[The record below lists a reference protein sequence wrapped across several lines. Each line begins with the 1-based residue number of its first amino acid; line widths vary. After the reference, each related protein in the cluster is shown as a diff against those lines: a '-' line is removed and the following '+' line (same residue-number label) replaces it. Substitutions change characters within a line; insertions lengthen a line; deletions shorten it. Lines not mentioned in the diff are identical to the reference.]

1 MKRNLL
7 FAMLAACVGIGLF
20 SCQPKEKTQSK
31 ELPMFCTWYTYNEAE
46 DFDSICRS
54 FSELGIDGIVL
65 KAGSAENFRKT
76 IPVAKKHGLTVY
88 AWVWTINNHP
98 IAAEHPEWLSVNR
111 DGYSIADSMAYVSY
125 YKFLSPIIPG
135 VREGICKQI
144 DEISKIDGIEAI
156 SIDYHRLV
164 DVVLPTTLWP
174 NYGIVQDREYPQ
186 WDYGYHP
193 EMIKAFKE
201 KHGYDPREQED
212 PSKDEKWLQF
222 RCDMV
227 SEVAN
232 LVAET
237 VHKNGKLMAASP
249 FPTPK
254 MSARMVRQYW
264 GDWNLDIVFPMAY
277 HNFYTEDVSFVAD
290 CTIENARDKQD
301 MTTLYAGLWGTNGP
315 ELFTSMDAAFNNGA
329 QGVSFYTAEYITD
342 PAIRKQ
348 FREYS
353 DSLRAVRKANGGVIK
368 ATYPTA
374 ADKDPFKKEGV
385 MKLIEARMQKLNAE
399 AKGTEELAPLALGE
413 YAKKETEDVTVRY
426 EVTDANSKKTF
437 DVYFYF
443 YGDILSGWNVYLKK

>member
-7 FAMLAACVGIGLF
+7 FVMLAACVGMGLF
-20 SCQPKEKTQSK
+20 SCQPKEETQVK
-31 ELPMFCTWYTYNEAE
+31 ELPLFCTWYTYNEAE

-65 KAGSAENFRKT
+65 KAGTAENFRKT

-111 DGYSIADSMAYVSY
+111 DGYSIADSMAYVDY

-135 VREGICKQI
+135 VREGICQQI

-164 DVVLPTTLWP
+164 DVVLPTTIWP
-174 NYGIVQDREYPQ
+174 NYGIVQDREYSQ

-264 GDWNLDIVFPMAY
+264 GDWNLDIVFPMVY
-277 HNFYTEDVSFVAD
+277 HNFYTEDASFVAD
-290 CTIENARDKQD
+290 CTIENARDK
-301 MTTLYAGLWGTNGP
+301 MENTTLYAGLWGSNNH
-315 ELFTSMDAAFNNGA
+315 ELFESMDAAFNNGA

-348 FREYS
+348 FREYA
-353 DSLRAVRKANGGVIK
+353 DSLKAVRKANGGMIK
-368 ATYPTA
+368 ATYPTV

-385 MKLIEARMQKLNAE
+385 MKLIEARMQKLIAE
-399 AKGTEELAPLALGE
+399 ANCTEELAPLALGE
-413 YAKKETEDVTVRY
+413 YAQKEAEDVTVRY
-426 EVTDANSKKTF
+426 EVTDANSKKSF

>member
-1 MKRNLL
+1 MI
-7 FAMLAACVGIGLF
+7 CGLF
-20 SCQPKEKTQSK
+20 SCQQPAEKQTK
-31 ELPMFCTWYTYNEAE
+31 ELPMFCTWYTYNEKE

-54 FSELGIDGIVL
+54 FTELGIDGIVL
-65 KAGSAENFRKT
+65 KAGTAEQFRKT
-76 IPVAKKHGLTVY
+76 VPVAKKHGLTVY

-98 IAAEHPEWLSVNR
+98 IAAEHPEWLSYNR
-111 DGYSIADSMAYVSY
+111 DGYSIADSMAYVGY

-144 DEISKIDGIEAI
+144 DEICKVEGIEAI
-156 SIDYHRLV
+156 SIDYHRMV
-164 DVVLPTTLWP
+164 DVVLPTTIWP
-174 NYGIVQDREYPQ
+174 NYGIIQDREYPQ

-232 LVAET
+232 AVAET
-237 VHKNGKLMAASP
+237 VHAKGKLMAASP

-264 GDWNLDIVFPMAY
+264 GDWNLDIVFPMVY
-277 HNFYTEDVSFVAD
+277 HNFYTEDASFVAD
-290 CTIENARDKQD
+290 CTIENARDK
-301 MTTLYAGLWGTNGP
+301 MENTVLYAGLWGSNNQ
-315 ELFTSMDAAFNNGA
+315 ELFESMDAAFNNGA
-329 QGVSFYTAEYITD
+329 QGVAFYTAEYIVD
-342 PAIRKQ
+342 PEIRKQ
-348 FREYS
+348 FKAYS
-353 DSLRAVRKANGGVIK
+353 DSLKAVRKANGGVIK
-368 ATYPTA
+368 ATYPEV
-374 ADKDPFKKEGV
+374 ADADPFKKAGV
-385 MKLIEARMQKLNAE
+385 MKRIEERMQKLIAE
-399 AKGTEELAPLALGE
+399 ANGKTELAPLALGD
-413 YAKKETEDVTVRY
+413 YIKKEEYDITQRF
-426 EVTDANSKKTF
+426 EVTDANSKQTF

>member
-1 MKRNLL
+1 M
-7 FAMLAACVGIGLF
+7 GLW
-20 SCQPKEKTQSK
+20 
-31 ELPMFCTWYTYNEAE
+31 LP
-46 DFDSICRS
+46 
-54 FSELGIDGIVL
+54 
-65 KAGSAENFRKT
+65 
-76 IPVAKKHGLTVY
+76 
-88 AWVWTINNHP
+88 
-98 IAAEHPEWLSVNR
+98 
-111 DGYSIADSMAYVSY
+111 
-125 YKFLSPIIPG
+125 PG
-135 VREGICKQI
+135 NDQG
-144 DEISKIDGIEAI
+144 
-156 SIDYHRLV
+156 
-164 DVVLPTTLWP
+164 
-174 NYGIVQDREYPQ
+174 
-186 WDYGYHP
+186 
-193 EMIKAFKE
+193 FKE

-368 ATYPTA
+368 ATYPTV

-385 MKLIEARMQKLNAE
+385 MKLIEARMQKLIAE

-426 EVTDANSKKTF
+426 EVTDANSKKSF

>member
-1 MKRNLL
+1 MKRTIFITLL
-7 FAMLAACVGIGLF
+7 AVFMGTTLF
-20 SCQPKEKTQSK
+20 SCQPKAESQAK

-65 KAGSAENFRKT
+65 KAGTAENFRKS
-76 IPVAKKHGLTVY
+76 IPVAKKYGLTVY

-98 IAAEHPEWLSVNR
+98 IAAEHPEWLSYNR

-144 DEISKIDGIEAI
+144 DEICKIDGIEAI

-301 MTTLYAGLWGTNGP
+301 ITTLYAGLWGTNGP

-368 ATYPTA
+368 ATYPTV

-385 MKLIEARMQKLNAE
+385 MKLIEARMQKLIAE

-413 YAKKETEDVTVRY
+413 YVKKGVEDVTERY
-426 EVTDANSKKTF
+426 EVTDANSKKAF

>member
-76 IPVAKKHGLTVY
+76 IPVAQKHGLTVY

-111 DGYSIADSMAYVSY
+111 DGYSIADSMAYVDY

-144 DEISKIDGIEAI
+144 DEICKIDGIEAI

-164 DVVLPTTLWP
+164 DVVLPTTIWP
-174 NYGIVQDREYPQ
+174 NYGIVQDREYSQ

-368 ATYPTA
+368 ATYPTV

-385 MKLIEARMQKLNAE
+385 MKLIEARMQKLIAE
-399 AKGTEELAPLALGE
+399 AKDTEELAPLALGE
-413 YAKKETEDVTVRY
+413 YAKKEVEDVTERY

>member
-1 MKRNLL
+1 MKNRYIL
-7 FAMLAACVGIGLF
+7 FIVGILF
-20 SCQPKEKTQSK
+20 LSFYSCGKPQSNQVKEY
-31 ELPMFCTWYTYNEAE
+31 PMFWTWIGYNPQSN
-46 DFDSICRS
+46 FDSICRS
-54 FSELGIDGIVL
+54 LSELGLDGIVL
-65 KAGSAENFRKT
+65 KANSAEQYRQA
-76 IPVAKKHGLTVY
+76 IPVAHKYGLTVY
-88 AWVWTINNHP
+88 AWVWTINNP
-98 IAAEHPEWLSVNR
+98 EIAAAHPEWLSYNR
-111 DGYSIADSMAYVSY
+111 NGHSIADSMAYVEY

-135 VREGICKQI
+135 VREEICKQV
-144 DEISKIDGIEAI
+144 DEICKVEGIEAI
-156 SIDYHRLV
+156 SIDYHRFV
-164 DVVLPTTLWP
+164 DVVLPTTIWP

-201 KHGYDPREQED
+201 MHGYDPREQED
-212 PSKDEKWLQF
+212 PSKDQKWLQF
-222 RCDMV
+222 RCDKV

-264 GDWNLDIVFPMAY
+264 GDWNLDIVFPMVY
-277 HNFYTEDVSFVAD
+277 HNFYTEDASFVAD
-290 CTIENARDKQD
+290 CTIENARDKKES
-301 MTTLYAGLWGTNGP
+301 TTLYAGLWGSNNH
-315 ELFTSMDAAFNNGA
+315 ELFESMDAAFNNGA

-348 FREYS
+348 FKEYA

-368 ATYPTA
+368 ATYPTV

-385 MKLIEARMQKLNAE
+385 MKLIEARMQKLIAE
-399 AKGTEELAPLALGE
+399 AKGTEELAPLALSE
-413 YAKKETEDVTVRY
+413 YTKKEAEDVTVRY
-426 EVTDANSKKTF
+426 EVTDANSKKSF

>member
-368 ATYPTA
+368 ATYPTV

-385 MKLIEARMQKLNAE
+385 MKLIEARMQKLIAE

-426 EVTDANSKKTF
+426 EVTDANSKKSF

>member
-65 KAGSAENFRKT
+65 KAGTAENFRKS
-76 IPVAKKHGLTVY
+76 IPVAKKYGLTVY

-98 IAAEHPEWLSVNR
+98 IAAEHPEWLSYNR

-144 DEISKIDGIEAI
+144 DEICKIDGIEAI

-301 MTTLYAGLWGTNGP
+301 ITTLYAGLWGTNGP

-368 ATYPTA
+368 ATYPTV

-385 MKLIEARMQKLNAE
+385 MKLIEARMQKLIAE

-413 YAKKETEDVTVRY
+413 YVKKGVEDVTERY
-426 EVTDANSKKTF
+426 EVTDANSKKAF

>member
-20 SCQPKEKTQSK
+20 SCQPKEKTLSK

-368 ATYPTA
+368 ATYPTV

-385 MKLIEARMQKLNAE
+385 MKLIEARMQKLIAE

>member
-1 MKRNLL
+1 MKRSLL
-7 FAMLAACVGIGLF
+7 LMLVAVSMACGFV
-20 SCQPKEKTQSK
+20 SCQKPAESQVKEK
-31 ELPMFCTWYTYNEAE
+31 PMFCTWYTYTEKE

-65 KAGSAENFRKT
+65 KAGTAENYRKT
-76 IPVAKKHGLTVY
+76 VPVAKKHGLTVY
-88 AWVWTINNHP
+88 AWVWTLNNP
-98 IAAEHPEWLSVNR
+98 IIAAEHPEWLSVNR
-111 DGYSIADSMAYVSY
+111 DGYSIADSMAYVPY
-125 YKFLSPIIPG
+125 YKFLSPIIPEA
-135 VREGICKQI
+135 RQEICKQI
-144 DEISKIDGIEAI
+144 DEISKVEGIEAI

-212 PSKDEKWLQF
+212 PSKDEKWLKF

-237 VHKNGKLMAASP
+237 VHANGLLMAASP

-264 GDWNLDIVFPMAY
+264 GDWNLDIVFPMVY
-277 HNFYTEDVSFVAD
+277 HNFYTEDASFVAD
-290 CTIENARDKQD
+290 CTIENARDKKET
-301 MTTLYAGLWGTNGP
+301 TTLYAGLWGSNNN
-315 ELFTSMDAAFNNGA
+315 ELFESMDAAFNNGA
-329 QGVSFYTAEYITD
+329 QGVSFYTAEYIVD
-342 PAIRKQ
+342 PEIRKQ
-348 FREYS
+348 FKAYA
-353 DSLRAVRKANGGVIK
+353 DSVRAVRKANGGVMK
-368 ATYPTA
+368 ATYPTV
-374 ADKDPFKKEGV
+374 ADPDPFKHEGV
-385 MKLIEARMQKLNAE
+385 MKLIESRMQKLIAE
-399 AKGTEELAPLALGE
+399 AKGTEELAPLALSE
-413 YAKKETEDVTVRY
+413 YTLKEEHDVTKRY
-426 EVTDANSKKTF
+426 EITDANSKKTF

>member
-1 MKRNLL
+1 
-7 FAMLAACVGIGLF
+7 MLAACVGIGLF

-368 ATYPTA
+368 ATYPTV

-385 MKLIEARMQKLNAE
+385 MKLIEARMQKLIAE

-413 YAKKETEDVTVRY
+413 YAKKEVEDVTERY
-426 EVTDANSKKTF
+426 EVTDANSKKSF

>member
-368 ATYPTA
+368 ATYPTV

-385 MKLIEARMQKLNAE
+385 MKLIEARMQKLIAE

-443 YGDILSGWNVYLKK
+443 YGDILSGWNVYFKK

>member
-237 VHKNGKLMAASP
+237 VHKNGRLMAASP

-368 ATYPTA
+368 ATYPTV

-385 MKLIEARMQKLNAE
+385 MKLIEARMQKLIAE

-426 EVTDANSKKTF
+426 EVTDANSKKSF

>member
-368 ATYPTA
+368 ATYPTV

-385 MKLIEARMQKLNAE
+385 MKLIEARMQKLIAE